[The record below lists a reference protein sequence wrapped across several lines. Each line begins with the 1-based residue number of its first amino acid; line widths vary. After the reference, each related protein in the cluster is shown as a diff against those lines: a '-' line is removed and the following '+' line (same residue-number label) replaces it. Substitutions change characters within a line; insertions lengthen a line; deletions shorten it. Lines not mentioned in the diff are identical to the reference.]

1 MTEEELDFLQD
12 TDSLL
17 CRIRDYFNDI
27 DEWLVLGGNKEEAWD
42 NGWKAGKAE
51 GLIEGRRA
59 LFTDLVQQRMALT
72 ESEIRLIFLLEEDDI
87 AALVQILDSLED
99 GKDLRKQIE
108 ALVSRRRLNPQPEK
122 SDQEKKESRADYLSN
137 TRMAIA
143 CMRAQFDKVDEQR
156 RLERASEESFH
167 KGWEAGQR
175 ALIKVVLSQR
185 TDLSERDEHA
195 VDMLGMDEFT
205 SLIGVLTRVEDK
217 NEQRKQVKELLKKKI
232 RS

>member
-59 LFTDLVQQRMALT
+59 LFTDLVQQRMTLT

-108 ALVSRRRLNPQPEK
+108 ALVSRRRLNSQPEK

-156 RLERASEESFH
+156 RLERAREESFH

-185 TDLSERDEHA
+185 MDLSERDEHA